1 MSNFIQ
7 IKNIR
12 VDATL
17 NELPYNINL
26 NDYIELKNPK
36 FYLNH
41 NHSLYILLDSHEEAQ
56 YLKSEIQRYKSSNGG
71 IFSYLDDSNELKQGT
86 IEDLAADRHIKE
98 WQKEREELLVNGD
111 IKLTTPVRVKR
122 TDLENKN

>member
-17 NELPYNINL
+17 NELPYKINL

-41 NHSLYILLDSHEEAQ
+41 NHSLYILLDSNEEA
-56 YLKSEIQRYKSSNGG
+56 YSLKSEIQRYEPSNNG
-71 IFSYLDDSNELKQGT
+71 IFSYLDDYSGELKQGT

-111 IKLTTPVRVKR
+111 IKLTAPIMTN
-122 TDLENKN
+122 TIDS

>member
-17 NELPYNINL
+17 NELPYKINL

-41 NHSLYILLDSHEEAQ
+41 NYSLYILLDSNEEAQ
-56 YLKSEIQRYKSSNGG
+56 SLKSEIQRYEPFNNE
-71 IFSYLDDSNELKQGT
+71 IFSYRDDYSGELKQGT

-111 IKLTTPVRVKR
+111 IKLTGPFM
-122 TDLENKN
+122 TDTIDS